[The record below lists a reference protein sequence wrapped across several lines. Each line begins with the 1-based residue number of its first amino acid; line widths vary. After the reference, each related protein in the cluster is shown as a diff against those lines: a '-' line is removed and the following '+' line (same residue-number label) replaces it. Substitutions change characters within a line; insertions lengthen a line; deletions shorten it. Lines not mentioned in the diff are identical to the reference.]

1 MNFLKAL
8 LLFIRMYRDG
18 FYFSENSHIS
28 GGGVRWG
35 FYRFNHK
42 YKAAMFDIDYSFDG
56 IPHYFHV
63 HGDDYRVDFS
73 DEQNAVKI
81 TETPTKKM
89 TDEDGCWWPRTEV
102 ISQK

>member
-42 YKAAMFDIDYSFDG
+42 YKAAMF
-56 IPHYFHV
+56 
-63 HGDDYRVDFS
+63 RVTLLR
-73 DEQNAVKI
+73 K
-81 TETPTKKM
+81 
-89 TDEDGCWWPRTEV
+89 
-102 ISQK
+102 